1 MINVQYLIVRES
13 TREEVE
19 AGGYEFG
26 GGSWLS
32 EIDEA

>member
-1 MINVQYLIVRES
+1 MINVQYLIVRKS
-13 TREEVE
+13 TREEAE
-19 AGGYEFG
+19 AGGYGF